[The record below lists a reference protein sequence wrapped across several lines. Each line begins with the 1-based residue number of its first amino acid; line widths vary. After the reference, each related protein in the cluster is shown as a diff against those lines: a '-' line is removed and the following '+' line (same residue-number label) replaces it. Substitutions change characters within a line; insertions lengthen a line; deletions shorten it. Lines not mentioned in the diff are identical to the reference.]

1 MSSNEQITG
10 IILLYIKGEE
20 LTPQQKEVLD
30 NWLNKSAENQQLFS
44 KITDSQF
51 IKNELAQ
58 YYSFDLQKAW
68 NKIYQLIEAK
78 QNYATYKNKKQI
90 WLQWAAAAAF
100 AGGLISTVLLYNHAK
115 NKSENNITVTKKNND
130 VPSPALSKAYIKTDN
145 GKLVAVDSI
154 KVNTVFKINDI
165 EVMKNS
171 DGQIVYTNHSNISS
185 TNTLYNPRGSNIV
198 TLVLSDG
205 SKVWLNSESSI
216 TYPLQFDND
225 SLRAVTITGEAYFEV
240 AKSKTKKF
248 VVTTGNGIKTEVLG
262 THFNVKNYDDENTC
276 GVTLLEGSVRVSK
289 AQNSVLLV
297 PEQQANYENSFSV
310 KKVNIEKVVAWKTGV
325 FNFEDDDLPTVL
337 KQLSR
342 WYDIHVQ
349 INNNVDNSETYSG
362 IISRNLSL
370 MQVLQILKLAGVH
383 YELNQNTLI
392 ITKT

>member
-1 MSSNEQITG
+1 M
-10 IILLYIKGEE
+10 
-20 LTPQQKEVLD
+20 
-30 NWLNKSAENQQLFS
+30 
-44 KITDSQF
+44 
-51 IKNELAQ
+51 
-58 YYSFDLQKAW
+58 
-68 NKIYQLIEAK
+68 
-78 QNYATYKNKKQI
+78 
-90 WLQWAAAAAF
+90 
-100 AGGLISTVLLYNHAK
+100 
-115 NKSENNITVTKKNND
+115 
-130 VPSPALSKAYIKTDN
+130 
-145 GKLVAVDSI
+145 VAVDSI
-154 KVNTVFKINDI
+154 KVNTVFIINDI

-310 KKVNIEKVVAWKTGV
+310 KKVNIERVVAWKTGV